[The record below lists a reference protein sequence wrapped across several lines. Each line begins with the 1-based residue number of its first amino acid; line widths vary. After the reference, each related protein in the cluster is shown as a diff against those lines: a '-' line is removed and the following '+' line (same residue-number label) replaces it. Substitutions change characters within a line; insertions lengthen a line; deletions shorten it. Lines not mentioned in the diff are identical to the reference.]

1 MSPNRRTPLQ
11 PVALQAQRNIA
22 CNNMVRVFKRTGVGM
37 NVKKFACWSA
47 TLVFALHSSVSA
59 CAAPVAPP
67 KKSAVP
73 APIQIMIL
81 GSYHM
86 DSPGLDLINLEVD
99 DVTKPKR
106 QKELVTLTEQLAKFA
121 PTKVAVE
128 MVPRLDSPTIPAY
141 EKFTP
146 AELLKDKNEIVQIG
160 FRLAHRMKHTAV
172 YAIDEQSETVNYFP
186 FDKLS
191 AWAKANNQADALN
204 ALVAETGARVKA
216 EAATY
221 PRKTVSTIL
230 RETNDPSRIAKDQTF
245 YTTLLNFGEGKEWP
259 GADVNA
265 AWYLRNAKI
274 HAKLMK
280 IAKPGDRIVVL
291 YGSGHNYLLRD
302 LVRSTAGFQLI
313 EPRAYLR

>member
-1 MSPNRRTPLQ
+1 MSSSKFLFRLASLLLTLQ
-11 PVALQAQRNIA
+11 
-22 CNNMVRVFKRTGVGM
+22 FGT
-37 NVKKFACWSA
+37 SA
-47 TLVFALHSSVSA
+47 TFVSA
-59 CAAPVAPP
+59 QSPQKRASPP
-67 KKSAVP
+67 
-73 APIQIMIL
+73 PIQVMIL
-81 GSYHM
+81 GTYHM

-99 DVTKPKR
+99 DVTKPRR
-106 QKELVTLTEQLAKFA
+106 QKELSELSEQLAKFA

-128 MVPRLDSPTIPAY
+128 MVPRLDDPTVPAY
-141 EKFTP
+141 EKFS
-146 AELLKDKNEIVQIG
+146 AETLSKDKNEIVQIG
-160 FRLAHRMKHTAV
+160 FRLAHRMKHTSV

-191 AWAKANNQADALN
+191 AWAKANNQAYALN
-204 ALVAETGARVKA
+204 TLVAESRSRVKA

-245 YTTLLNFGEGKEWP
+245 YTTLLNFGNGKDWP
-259 GADVNA
+259 GADLNA

-291 YGSGHNYLLRD
+291 YGAGHSYLLRE
-302 LVRSTAGFQLI
+302 LVRSTAGYQLV
-313 EPRAYLR
+313 EPRTYLR